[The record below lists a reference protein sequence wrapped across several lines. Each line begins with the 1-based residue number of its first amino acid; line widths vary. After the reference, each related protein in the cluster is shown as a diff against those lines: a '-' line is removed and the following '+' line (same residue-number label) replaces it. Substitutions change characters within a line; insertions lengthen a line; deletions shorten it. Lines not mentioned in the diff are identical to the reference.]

1 MTPLFLRQIGSVN
14 QCFIIGLQAKKVE
27 GVLLLVLYRRMFK
40 FILLF
45 SFFVDSEEIQ
55 SIITNIITQ
64 IQSCTVIIYIYT
76 VVVFLVYIYI
86 VKLVPHSPT
95 PPHPTWLSSLTVL
108 AFHHC
113 CSVDDCPTARAPV
126 QYIE

>member
-1 MTPLFLRQIGSVN
+1 MGVNDTAVFAPDWISESVLHHWVA
-14 QCFIIGLQAKKVE
+14 GEE
-27 GVLLLVLYRRMFK
+27 GRRSVAISLLYRRMFK

-108 AFHHC
+108 T
-113 CSVDDCPTARAPV
+113 VLWTTARAPV